1 MARISD
7 DTQAI
12 IDKLVNEGNLLR
24 NSGSHSLKSVKI
36 DIAKFGDVFKSI
48 DLGIGRLN
56 ETIGD
61 MVGRAMVEVQTDASR
76 VADIAA
82 SFGLSNEYVDL
93 QTRAAEMQIENMDE
107 EARVQRE
114 KLQEDARDK
123 EQARKDALKNKPG
136 MVGGLFKKIN
146 DKKMDIVKYGL
157 LGYAG
162 FQIIRGALDQ
172 FTDGAFSKGLAK
184 VGETISNINWSAI
197 GDGLSSMATW
207 VADNPWL
214 TTLGVGLLGFAG
226 LSALMPGFIIDGI
239 SAGVR
244 LLAGGIGSMTVPAGA
259 GAAIFGGSIG
269 LGLGGILLGA
279 IYLLLPMLGKAIQK
293 HVLGYTDADFAN
305 AKVDPGLMEMGGS
318 VLQGMAAGAT
328 LGMMFGPVGW
338 LAGMIMGGVGALLWQ
353 AGKWVE
359 REFINTEETMTRKA
373 SGAVAKLGETLEKR
387 AQAEK
392 DLTASGAFTPEQI
405 EAKLNKDY
413 GTIEDLQIQQV
424 LAEVD
429 LFNKNKIN
437 IAENEKRLADL
448 KASSLLNEM
457 ELNNGW
463 KLENQSVDFIN
474 KRTAQRNK
482 DIAELQAK
490 IADGRAADAELTGTV
505 TADDIKLY
513 ELGEQRKANAA
524 GLFDRITMSDDA
536 IAKRE
541 ADSAAIAEAMSNQIT
556 VINNIVDSSVNNSG
570 NQTQVNAKGGDSST
584 TAAAG
589 PAGGV
594 LLPTG

>member
-1 MARISD
+1 
-7 DTQAI
+7 
-12 IDKLVNEGNLLR
+12 
-24 NSGSHSLKSVKI
+24 
-36 DIAKFGDVFKSI
+36 
-48 DLGIGRLN
+48 
-56 ETIGD
+56 
-61 MVGRAMVEVQTDASR
+61 
-76 VADIAA
+76 
-82 SFGLSNEYVDL
+82 
-93 QTRAAEMQIENMDE
+93 
-107 EARVQRE
+107 
-114 KLQEDARDK
+114 
-123 EQARKDALKNKPG
+123 

-146 DKKMDIVKYGL
+146 DNKMDIVKYGL

-305 AKVDPGLMEMGGS
+305 AKADPGLMEMGGS

-338 LAGMIMGGVGALLWQ
+338 LAGMIMGGIGALLWQ

-392 DLTASGAFTPEQI
+392 DLAASGAFTPEQI

-429 LFNKNKIN
+429 LLNKNKIN

-463 KLENQSVDFIN
+463 KLDNMSVDFIN
-474 KRTAQRNK
+474 ERKARRDK

-490 IADGRAADAELTGTV
+490 IDDGRAADAELTRTV
-505 TADDIKLY
+505 TEDDIKLY
-513 ELGEQRKANAA
+513 ELGQQRAANEA
-524 GLFDRITMSDDA
+524 GFFDKITMSKEA
-536 IAKRE
+536 IANRE
-541 ADSAAIAEAMSNQIT
+541 AASATIAEAMSNQIT